1 LEFFVEEDTHN
12 IHTFFVDVV
21 GDVLGEEA
29 GEEEGTLG
37 GSEEK
42 GSMTEFKALF
52 IGRFELVPSST

>member
-1 LEFFVEEDTHN
+1 LEFFVGEDTHN

-29 GEEEGTLG
+29 GEEEGTLR

-42 GSMTEFKALF
+42 GSMT
-52 IGRFELVPSST
+52 GV